1 MDACPPGRYA
11 GVARYLASLEMAGSD
26 LETPP
31 LDLDTSNDRPQAAA
45 AKPEV
50 NGGDDVTRGASA
62 SPASRRHRQVVV
74 STSSVTCLLI
84 SLLQSEI
91 CKKKVKVAYTRLPS
105 VGFRS

>member
-1 MDACPPGRYA
+1 MDACPSGRYA

-62 SPASRRHRQVVV
+62 SPASRRHRQV

-91 CKKKVKVAYTRLPS
+91 RKKKVKVAYTRLPS